1 MLSTLIQQEWSNG
14 EHSFA
19 GAGLPN
25 SPATC
30 NESYPRFV
38 LSFYRFSQRLQMR
51 TRSMLTGPP
60 AGRGDEAPLRTPN
73 RFRKAECELGLP
85 TAVSAPAPLDSSSG
99 NGGSPAWIRT

>member
-30 NESYPRFV
+30 NESDPRFV

-60 AGRGDEAPLRTPN
+60 AGRGMKR
-73 RFRKAECELGLP
+73 RFVRQTDFGKRNANSGL
-85 TAVSAPAPLDSSSG
+85 SQ
-99 NGGSPAWIRT
+99 R